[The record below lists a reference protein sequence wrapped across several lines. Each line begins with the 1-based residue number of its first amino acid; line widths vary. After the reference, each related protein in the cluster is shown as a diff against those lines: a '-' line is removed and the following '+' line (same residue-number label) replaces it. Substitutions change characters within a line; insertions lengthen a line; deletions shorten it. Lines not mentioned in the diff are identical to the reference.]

1 MGLPKAMMNSGWL
14 LSITVF
20 CLICFTYWIIYNSLI
35 YAIEGSANH
44 NYAAVVKFYY
54 GIWPARGVLV
64 AICIHCVLLMSIHFI
79 RIMEL
84 FKFVTA
90 WIGIFSKEDFTLWV
104 DTLVIMIISIPLFIF
119 GSYIRLHTLKY
130 IPIFIFF
137 AWVYL
142 ILLALKDIL
151 FGNVR
156 ETDPPAI
163 EMNNSTDILWTAIES
178 FNAIQCVPIIYQET
192 QDSVLIRK
200 SITKGLIIS
209 FLLFSVSGILGSNF
223 HKGSI
228 TDLSLV
234 HFSINNANLKREIDY
249 FMVIGIIGIIAA
261 LVFSILLLISPARL
275 SVNQLVKGVYFSYNK
290 LEHHL
295 ITYSILIVSMVLPL
309 IFSFDLTDFQFVRK
323 VSKLLFCLCYPF
335 LIYMMV
341 DKSLVK
347 KIAFGIWIGFLFFA
361 CIYGMGW

>member
-1 MGLPKAMMNSGWL
+1 
-14 LSITVF
+14 
-20 CLICFTYWIIYNSLI
+20 
-35 YAIEGSANH
+35 
-44 NYAAVVKFYY
+44 
-54 GIWPARGVLV
+54 
-64 AICIHCVLLMSIHFI
+64 
-79 RIMEL
+79 
-84 FKFVTA
+84 
-90 WIGIFSKEDFTLWV
+90 
-104 DTLVIMIISIPLFIF
+104 MIISIPLFIF